1 MRNCQN
7 GAGRPSVRIGGMDSS
22 LSPPLFRRVLV
33 VDDNTDS
40 AETMAEILKL
50 WGHEVELAFD
60 GPGAL
65 EAARAHQP
73 DAVLLDLG
81 LPVMDGF
88 ETARRLRQEG
98 MGGTLLVAVTGFG
111 TAEDR
116 ERAAEAGFDTHL
128 TKPVSPEA
136 LREVL
141 RRGKGRG

>member
-1 MRNCQN
+1 
-7 GAGRPSVRIGGMDSS
+7 MDTASTS
-22 LSPPLFRRVLV
+22 ARCRRVLV
-33 VDDNTDS
+33 VDDNADS

-50 WGHEVELAFD
+50 WGHDVLTAHD

-65 EAARAHQP
+65 EAARAQKP

-88 ETARRLRQEG
+88 ETARRLRQLGLEA
-98 MGGTLLVAVTGFG
+98 TLLVAVTGFG
-111 TAEDR
+111 AAEDR
-116 ERAAEAGFDTHL
+116 RRTAEAGFDSHL

-141 RRGKGRG
+141 LRGKGKA